1 MSAVVPQNPITLI
14 SRVLQSGVGEG
25 WVGGLGGSV
34 HGLVGWP
41 RRHAL
46 PPPLPTPLPP
56 SPPPLPTPLP
66 PSPPTHP
73 PTNTC
78 ASSCQRWMPPWRP
91 ALLQTRRWTAAAQG
105 GSPVCVCVW
114 GGGGGLR
121 ATGARVC
128 HRGVPRP
135 GARRGGGRRARAL
148 AHTRAHARTHT
159 HAPQSVGLRG
169 RRLCSPPGRAPPPAD
184 AMPQTAPLQRAASST
199 LAGPQPLPARAPP
212 PPALGAGVGGW
223 ANE

>member
-1 MSAVVPQNPITLI
+1 MGWAD
-14 SRVLQSGVGEG
+14 RCMGW
-25 WVGGLGGSV
+25 WVG
-34 HGLVGWP
+34 
-41 RRHAL
+41 HAGMHSLPPSRPPSL
-46 PPPLPTPLPP
+46 PPP
-56 SPPPLPTPLP
+56 
-66 PSPPTHP
+66 PPTHP
-73 PTNTC
+73 QTPAQVHAKDGC
-78 ASSCQRWMPPWRP
+78 HHGAQRCCKRGDGQQQLK
-91 ALLQTRRWTAAAQG
+91 AVHLC
-105 GSPVCVCVW
+105 VCVCV
-114 GGGGGLR
+114 GGGGLR